1 MAKIKIGEKEYEVKM
16 TNRVIRNIE
25 SIFDGKSIE
34 VIISDEKMSMT
45 HLGNFIHPTIAEHIN
60 FEDFMDEMRPSQYID
75 AGKIVGAEVVKAFT
89 TDGKK
94 K

>member
-34 VIISDEKMSMT
+34 VIISNDKMSMT
-45 HLGNFIHPTIAEHIN
+45 SLGNFIHPTIAEDID
-60 FEDFMDEMRPSQYID
+60 FEKFLDDMLPSQYID
-75 AGKIVGAEVVKAFT
+75 AGKIVGAEIVKAFT
-89 TDGKK
+89 TDSKK

>member
-16 TNRVIRNIE
+16 NNRVIRNIE

-34 VIISDEKMSMT
+34 VIISDDQMSMT
-45 HLGNFIHPTIAEHIN
+45 NLGNFIHPTIAEDIE
-60 FEDFMDEMRPSQYID
+60 FEQFLDDMLPSQYID
-75 AGKIVGAEVVKAFT
+75 AGKVVGAEIVKAFT
-89 TDGKK
+89 TTVKK